1 METMSISIDKQ
12 KFLES
17 MGRSIGKSFGGSL
30 NKSFTQPGFLEAY
43 YNFQYSNMSPLKE
56 IGSPTT
62 NLAMLED
69 KFCKDFNCCGLQL
82 NDMHELLQ
90 HFEECHVVVE
100 DDDNMDEDDDLQ
112 FQFDITHPTSS
123 TDMDVDSEQQQK
135 NAFSDMAYGNKKSL
149 RNSSSVALQSVALS
163 DIYQNDTLVSAFE
176 TSVVRKRNAS
186 HNDSTH
192 NSSYQPWLRPV
203 SDSPPKTFPVILTS
217 AVDSSPTSTT
227 ATLIAPVDDTLD
239 FVDERDDRPYKCKIS
254 GCNKSY
260 KNPGGLKYHLHHGH
274 CEDTGDPEMNNM
286 LHKPYQC
293 TVPDCGKRYKN
304 LNGLK
309 YHTEHSHFNL

>member
-1 METMSISIDKQ
+1 
-12 KFLES
+12 
-17 MGRSIGKSFGGSL
+17 
-30 NKSFTQPGFLEAY
+30 
-43 YNFQYSNMSPLKE
+43 MSPLKE
-56 IGSPTT
+56 IGSPTA

-100 DDDNMDEDDDLQ
+100 DDDMDEDDDLQ
-112 FQFDITHPTSS
+112 FQFDSAPHAQN
-123 TDMDVDSEQQQK
+123 DMDVDHHHMQHRT
-135 NAFSDMAYGNKKSL
+135 AFSDMSYGAQRKVRSGTPSS
-149 RNSSSVALQSVALS
+149 NSQQPSVALS
-163 DIYQNDTLVSAFE
+163 DIYQNDTVVSAFE
-176 TSVVRKRNAS
+176 TSIIRKRTPSSQHDAMN
-186 HNDSTH
+186 
-192 NSSYQPWLRPV
+192 NSSSASSSQPWLRPI
-203 SDSPPKTFPVILTS
+203 SDSPPKTFPVILPT
-217 AVDSSPTSTT
+217 AAQDTIMEASPTSTT
-227 ATLIAPVDDTLD
+227 ATLIAPSAADNESTDAKEY
-239 FVDERDDRPYKCKIS
+239 VDERDDRPYKCKIA

-309 YHTEHSHFNL
+309 VYMVSLFFLIYSLTLFVLNF